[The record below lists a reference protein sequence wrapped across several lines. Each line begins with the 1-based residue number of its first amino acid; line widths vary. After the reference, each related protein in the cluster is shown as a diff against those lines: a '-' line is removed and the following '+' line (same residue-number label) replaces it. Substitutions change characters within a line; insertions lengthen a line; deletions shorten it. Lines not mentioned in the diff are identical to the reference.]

1 MRLAALTVL
10 LIGNVLASQVH
21 AEEIATQPLTRADC
35 GRAGMTWNDTAKVC
49 LAAQGLEA
57 FVEALFAQ
65 RTMSQGGGNQP
76 LTRQDCDSGGMTW
89 NDAANVCGVAAQA
102 AEAMSEPQDAQPQDA
117 QPMPTPEVADAVGQ
131 PLTRQDC
138 DSGGMT
144 WNDAANVCGVAA
156 QAAEAM
162 SEPQDAQPQ
171 DAQPMPTPEVAVAVG
186 QPLTRQDCDSG
197 GMTWN
202 DAANVCGVAA
212 QAAEAMSEP
221 QDAQP
226 QDAQPMPTPEVAVA
240 VGQPLTRQDCDSGGM
255 TWNDAANVCGV
266 AAQAAEAMS
275 EPQDAQPQ
283 DAQPMPTP
291 EVAVAV
297 GQPLTRQDCDSGGM
311 TWNDAANV
319 CGVAAQAAE
328 AMSEPQD
335 AQPQEAQPMPT
346 PEVAV
351 AVGQPLTRQDCD
363 SGGMTWNDAAN
374 VCGVAAQAAEAMSEP
389 QDAQPQ
395 DAQPMPT
402 TEVAV
407 AVGQPLTR
415 QDCDSGGMT
424 WNEAA
429 NVCGEAA
436 QAVEPLPQTV
446 ESATQTNSEETSP
459 IPSTVLINIDKATQ
473 TMTVLLDGV
482 HQYEWAV
489 STGLR
494 GYTTPSGT
502 YGARSMN
509 KIWYSRQWD
518 NAPMPHAVF
527 FTKDGHAI
535 HGTLDVKRLGKPA
548 SHGCVRLSPENAAT
562 LFALVEKT
570 GLQNTHVMLAGNT
583 PGGEGK
589 VANKTRAKSTYR
601 RASRPKYKN
610 YYADSFP
617 QRPRRGG
624 LFRRLF
630 GG

>member
-21 AEEIATQPLTRADC
+21 AEEIATQPLTR
-35 GRAGMTWNDTAKVC
+35 
-49 LAAQGLEA
+49 AQGLEA

-89 NDAANVCGVAAQA
+89 NDAANVCGVVPQA

-117 QPMPTPEVADAVGQ
+117 QPMPTP
-131 PLTRQDC
+131 
-138 DSGGMT
+138 
-144 WNDAANVCGVAA
+144 
-156 QAAEAM
+156 
-162 SEPQDAQPQ
+162 
-171 DAQPMPTPEVAVAVG
+171 
-186 QPLTRQDCDSG
+186 
-197 GMTWN
+197 
-202 DAANVCGVAA
+202 
-212 QAAEAMSEP
+212 
-221 QDAQP
+221 
-226 QDAQPMPTPEVAVA
+226 
-240 VGQPLTRQDCDSGGM
+240 
-255 TWNDAANVCGV
+255 
-266 AAQAAEAMS
+266 
-275 EPQDAQPQ
+275 
-283 DAQPMPTP
+283 
-291 EVAVAV
+291 
-297 GQPLTRQDCDSGGM
+297 
-311 TWNDAANV
+311 
-319 CGVAAQAAE
+319 
-328 AMSEPQD
+328 
-335 AQPQEAQPMPT
+335 
-346 PEVAV
+346 
-351 AVGQPLTRQDCD
+351 
-363 SGGMTWNDAAN
+363 
-374 VCGVAAQAAEAMSEP
+374 
-389 QDAQPQ
+389 
-395 DAQPMPT
+395 
-402 TEVAV
+402 EVAV

>member
-76 LTRQDCDSGGMTW
+76 LTRQDCDSGDMTW

-102 AEAMSEPQDAQPQDA
+102 AEAMSEPQDAQPRDA
-117 QPMPTPEVADAVGQ
+117 QPMPT
-131 PLTRQDC
+131 T
-138 DSGGMT
+138 
-144 WNDAANVCGVAA
+144 
-156 QAAEAM
+156 
-162 SEPQDAQPQ
+162 
-171 DAQPMPTPEVAVAVG
+171 EVAVAVG

-202 DAANVCGVAA
+202 DAANVCGV
-212 QAAEAMSEP
+212 
-221 QDAQP
+221 
-226 QDAQPMPTPEVAVA
+226 
-240 VGQPLTRQDCDSGGM
+240 
-255 TWNDAANVCGV
+255 
-266 AAQAAEAMS
+266 
-275 EPQDAQPQ
+275 
-283 DAQPMPTP
+283 
-291 EVAVAV
+291 
-297 GQPLTRQDCDSGGM
+297 
-311 TWNDAANV
+311 
-319 CGVAAQAAE
+319 
-328 AMSEPQD
+328 
-335 AQPQEAQPMPT
+335 
-346 PEVAV
+346 
-351 AVGQPLTRQDCD
+351 
-363 SGGMTWNDAAN
+363 
-374 VCGVAAQAAEAMSEP
+374 
-389 QDAQPQ
+389 
-395 DAQPMPT
+395 
-402 TEVAV
+402 
-407 AVGQPLTR
+407 
-415 QDCDSGGMT
+415 
-424 WNEAA
+424 
-429 NVCGEAA
+429 AA

-617 QRPRRGG
+617 QRPRRGA